1 MKDLKKLS
9 YNEAMKRLQN
19 IVSELQ
25 QDELSLDSLS
35 DKIKEAK
42 TIIAHCSKK
51 LRATE
56 EELNAILDEEE

>member
-1 MKDLKKLS
+1 MKNLEKLS
-9 YNEAMKRLQN
+9 YKEAMEKLQH

-25 QDELSLDSLS
+25 QDELSLDLLS

-42 TIIAHCSKK
+42 AIIAHCTKK